1 MSCISRTAC
10 KLPNTFACNDWRCPK
25 SMATSLNFLIIF
37 MTLAVTTVTVS
48 CSGAKFAA
56 SSGKSSGGTTEKPA
70 EQPED
75 VAGGFGLT
83 CTQADNQADPLSI
96 DYSCTFVTNIGQK
109 FQETADQKVELK
121 VQSGGK
127 DVTFVNQDPTSSSSF
142 KFTVL
147 KSEITS
153 VKIAAKVT
161 NPLEGNKIKGEI
173 NKALSDVIDTTPPF
187 APSVTGT
194 STPTANTTPTWSWSS
209 GGNGGNG
216 TYRYRLNNSNLASG
230 AVEISGTSFTPGA
243 ALSEGTHT
251 LYVQERDAA
260 GNWSA
265 SGSFAIQVVTPPAA
279 PILTPPTRS
288 LNSLSLSWAS
298 VTGATSYNL
307 YWANS
312 AGVTTASSK
321 IANVVSVYNHTSL
334 SGGRNYY
341 YKLAAVKSGVESAL
355 SNEVS
360 AAPYS
365 NVAPTVTDIS
375 PSAGPTSG
383 GTPVTITGTGFVS
396 GATVTIG
403 SNAAS
408 VTFGSS
414 TSLTVTTP
422 PGTAGAK
429 NVLVTNPDT
438 QTASSS
444 FTYGGFQCSG
454 INDDC
459 YAKAELE
466 SVALGTVIPGPDSKE
481 LIYQFANGSNGFK
494 IWKENGGSRFLN
506 ASGKIRMSWQM
517 KLEANGKTFSS
528 NPIDLYLTDFS
539 KIAGRVCPPYVYSG
553 GTAKLNSCLFYTSE
567 TNPANFQTI
576 PNNNEPSTD
585 NGGLESWLEAN
596 IPLCANKGMR
606 LPTAYEVR
614 ANQVDNGNNWPE
626 EGVDYEPDG
635 IPADQVPLYSDKGI
649 WTATGSKRAADH
661 YFALVPNSA
670 QAGSPSTGGYR
681 QCLGLDTMCLID
693 YPKSATTIGP
703 SNPILIGVRCVIPG
717 T

>member
-1 MSCISRTAC
+1 
-10 KLPNTFACNDWRCPK
+10 
-25 SMATSLNFLIIF
+25 MATSLNVLIIF

-83 CTQADNQADPLSI
+83 CSQSDNQADPLSI

-161 NPLEGNKIKGEI
+161 NPLDGNKVKGEI

-194 STPTANTTPTWSWSS
+194 STSTANTTPTWSWSS

-230 AVEISGTSFTPGA
+230 AVEISGTSFTPSA
-243 ALSEGTHT
+243 ALSAGTHT

-265 SGSFAIQVVTPPAA
+265 SGSFAIQVVTPPAV
-279 PILTPPTRS
+279 PTLTTLTPS
-288 LNSLSLSWAS
+288 LNSLSLSWAP
-298 VTGATSYNL
+298 VTGVTYNL
-307 YWANS
+307 YWSNS

-321 IANVVSVYNHTSL
+321 ISNVVSVYNHTPL
-334 SGGRNYY
+334 SGGTTYY

-360 AAPYS
+360 AAPFS
-365 NVAPTVTDIS
+365 SPAPTITAITPNS
-375 PSAGPTSG
+375 GPTSG
-383 GTPVTITGTGFVS
+383 GT
-396 GATVTIG
+396 TVTISG
-403 SNAAS
+403 SGFLPDTT
-408 VTFGSS
+408 VTIDNINVPVTEKSS

-422 PGTAGAK
+422 AGMAAGAK
-429 NVLVTNPDT
+429 NVVVTNPDT
-438 QTASSS
+438 QRASSS
-444 FTYGGFQCSG
+444 FTYGSFQCSG
-454 INDDC
+454 SNEDC
-459 YAKAELE
+459 YAKAESD
-466 SVALGTVIPGPDSKE
+466 SVAIGTMIPGPETNSQ

-494 IWKENGGSRFLN
+494 IWKENNGSRILN
-506 ASGKIRMSWQM
+506 ASGRVSNGWQKKLIRDGTRGDSTAF
-517 KLEANGKTFSS
+517 LDD
-528 NPIDLYLTDFS
+528 PS
-539 KIAGRVCPPYVYSG
+539 KIEGRACPDKVFNGSSGTCLYYSSILVSLKSLQEG
-553 GTAKLNSCLFYTSE
+553 KNT
-567 TNPANFQTI
+567 
-576 PNNNEPSTD
+576 
-585 NGGLESWLEAN
+585 GGLIKGEDYLDEWTAN
-596 IPLCANKGMR
+596 RGTMFPCQSSTNTAPAWYVGNIKTCADLGMR
-606 LPTAYEVR
+606 LPVLYEFKEWKSGCTASCDVNHRPLEVV
-614 ANQVDNGNNWPE
+614 NE
-626 EGVDYEPDG
+626 
-635 IPADQVPLYSDKGI
+635 SDSKGLPPSNV
-649 WTATGSKRAADH
+649 WTATASSWCTNGWDALYGK
-661 YFALVPNSA
+661 YFWQVFNDQGQLR
-670 QAGSPSTGGYR
+670 TF
-681 QCLGLDTMCLID
+681 
-693 YPKSATTIGP
+693 
-703 SNPILIGVRCVIPG
+703 SNPRSDSFANIRCVLPG
-717 T
+717 H